1 MCYCLTCFCL
11 QEPSKQAIMT
21 MRVYSE
27 TRVLEQTV
35 GLANRREMWHVVRV
49 EMSPYSMSCQS
60 PEGVCSCNRGLAIS
74 DNTNG

>member
-21 MRVYSE
+21 MRIYSE
-27 TRVLEQTV
+27 TRVFEQTV

-49 EMSPYSMSCQS
+49 EMSPYSMSCQN
-60 PEGVCSCNRGLAIS
+60 PKEVCSCNRGLAIS